1 MMLNMKGGVAKTT
14 NTVALAECLA
24 EQGKKVLVIDAD
36 HQCMSS
42 ELLIGEDRLLRC
54 EKQTRTLHDLLAT
67 MLDDEFE
74 ADRITPFVVER
85 TSNIGDGYPN
95 LHLIPCSIRID
106 DFATNMAKAR
116 RGHLTIAEWV
126 TELDKKRRVLSR
138 YFADHYDMVLID
150 CPPSFS
156 VTVQQ
161 FLRIAEGY
169 VIPSVPDHLSV
180 RGSRWL
186 LDRLRRG
193 RYTRITGVGTLW
205 SLYRQQAATHR
216 EIIEA
221 VRSGHADYEE
231 LPRPF
236 NTIIPNASKISES
249 TEPNIAPASFSA
261 KYSPKFARLYEAL
274 SQELLD
280 RVHALGL

>member
-14 NTVALAECLA
+14 NTVAIAECLA
-24 EQGKKVLVIDAD
+24 EMGKKVLVIDAD

-74 ADRITPFVVER
+74 ADRIAPFVVER
-85 TSNIGDGYPN
+85 TSNIGEGYPN

-126 TELDKKRRVLSR
+126 AELDKKRRILSR
-138 YFADHYDMVLID
+138 YLADAYDIVLID

-161 FLRIAEGY
+161 FLRIADGY
-169 VIPSVPDHLSV
+169 IIPSVPDHLSV

-193 RYTRITGVGTLW
+193 RYTRIKGVGTLW
-205 SLYRQQAATHR
+205 SLYRLQAATHR
-216 EIIEA
+216 DIVEDA
-221 VRSGHADYEE
+221 TKGHPDYEE

-236 NTIIPNASKISES
+236 KTIIPNASKISES
-249 TEPNIAPASFSA
+249 TEPNINPPSFKVKYSA
-261 KYSPKFARLYEAL
+261 KFAQLYE
-274 SQELLD
+274 ELCGEILR
-280 RVHALGL
+280 RVHTMGL